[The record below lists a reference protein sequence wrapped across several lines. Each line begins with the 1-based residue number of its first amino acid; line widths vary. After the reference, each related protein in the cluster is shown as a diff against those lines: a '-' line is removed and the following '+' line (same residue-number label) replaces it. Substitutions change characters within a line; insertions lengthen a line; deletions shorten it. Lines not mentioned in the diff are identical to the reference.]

1 MFPMDEICD
10 IMPTRESIE
19 RELAFWDA
27 FDWAE
32 RSGKSE
38 QDCIE
43 AGNRAVDRY
52 DREHH

>member
-19 RELAFWDA
+19 REQAFWNA
-27 FDWAE
+27 FDRAE
-32 RSGKSE
+32 PSGKSE

-43 AGNRAVDRY
+43 AGNLAVDRY
-52 DREHH
+52 DREHP